1 MAKGALPLHH
11 PLSYTV
17 QGAQGFKQGD
27 IYVYI

>member
-17 QGAQGFKQGD
+17 LQGFKQGD